1 MHYKMPSSPT
11 PATRM
16 RVMRVMRISG
26 ARPGLRY
33 PDSASAVKQTIRG
46 ALHDGACGKE
56 RDGDCGE
63 LK

>member
-11 PATRM
+11 PATH
-16 RVMRVMRISG
+16 VMRISR

-56 RDGDCGE
+56 RDGDCEE